1 MRGTWLRDRGGM
13 VLERSK
19 AMMMMTEGG
28 QSATREVCVILH
40 GLDWDVANQGCL
52 YPLPKAPKTLLLEDH
67 RHDIPARCLSSILCL
82 LEVLHS
88 DLRVEWSAWV
98 GFIPPSSLNKNLNSE
113 DGEVKGALNMAQRDL
128 QKSMERMS
136 AKWIWESAAIP

>member
-19 AMMMMTEGG
+19 AMMMMAEGG

-40 GLDWDVANQGCL
+40 GLDWDVANQWCL
-52 YPLPKAPKTLLLEDH
+52 YSLPKAQKPLLLEDH
-67 RHDIPARCLSSILCL
+67 RHDTPARCLSSILGL

-88 DLRVEWSAWV
+88 DLRVEWSALV
-98 GFIPPSSLNKNLNSE
+98 GSIPPSSLDKNLNSE
-113 DGEVKGALNMAQRDL
+113 DGEGKGTTWQNAFSKRA
-128 QKSMERMS
+128 
-136 AKWIWESAAIP
+136 WCG